1 MIKLDLKRTI
11 HTTQGNEL
19 LDVQLEVKKN
29 ELITL
34 FGKSGAGKTTLLRM
48 IAGLAVPEKGFLQV
62 GEEIWFDSEK
72 KINLKTQKRNIGFVF
87 QDYALFPNM
96 TVEEHLL
103 FAQSA
108 KDIESAHGLL
118 DIFHLTGLH
127 NRKPAVLSGGQ
138 KQRLAVARALA
149 RKPAILLLD
158 EPLSALDEETR
169 LLLQE
174 EIIQAHKTLGST
186 TILVSHDKAEVVR
199 LSDKVYNIDMGKITS
214 SGTANEFFG
223 GDSTEFHF
231 KAQVVEVQNDYVV
244 ILINGERI
252 PVKNTS
258 QFSSADTGTAVT
270 VTFGPQGLNIN
281 R

>member
-19 LDVQLEVKKN
+19 LDVQLEVQKN

-48 IAGLAVPEKGFLQV
+48 IAGLATPEKGFLRV
-62 GEEIWFDSEK
+62 GDEVWFDSTK

-103 FAQSA
+103 FAQA
-108 KDIESAHGLL
+108 EKDVESAHTLL
-118 DIFHLTGLH
+118 DIFHLTGL
-127 NRKPAVLSGGQ
+127 NDRKPSMLSGGQ

-169 LLLQE
+169 FLLQD

-199 LSDKVYNIDMGKITS
+199 LSDKVYNIAMGKITA
-214 SGTANEFFG
+214 SGAANEFFEN
-223 GDSTEFHF
+223 STQRGSFT
-231 KAQVVEVQNDYVV
+231 AQVIEVLGEAIVV
-244 ILINGERI
+244 IINGEKVT
-252 PVKNTS
+252 VKNPHNGS
-258 QFSSADTGTAVT
+258 DVRVGDTIV
-270 VTFGPQGLNIN
+270 LYLS
-281 R
+281 